1 MIKSVNKLE
10 KNVSK
15 KLASDTGIFLLRAFS
30 IILLFFIKYA
40 NLETLNFFNDNLVKL
55 ILLLLIVYV
64 YFIDLVTA
72 VVFIIIFIVL
82 LKEIKIKNVSKKI
95 LNNYNQKNCVL
106 GNKRFVK
113 SNNEELRHQEEV
125 KNNMVKIVSRDNLN
139 AGFKTPF
146 GEIRV
151 PNKYETFNNVST
163 QNNNSSVTDNTHKF
177 NFHLY
182 SHPSSRTLTE
192 NHQNL
197 SMGYTTSKH
206 LKDIQ
211 INSVAGASECD
222 SIESIKASYNAQG
235 LKEPRGVDNFENK
248 NSYLR

>member
-1 MIKSVNKLE
+1 MLNIIDIIKKKFKKYLKFIFVFIFLFGYEAFSTENKTKIIAKVNGFPITSYDLNERLNIFLFESNLENSYENKKKFTEDVIDNLIEEELKFQEAKKINPNIIFQAEKKAIELIE
-10 KNVSK
+10 KNF
-15 KLASDTGIFLLRAFS
+15 G
-30 IILLFFIKYA
+30 
-40 NLETLNFFNDNLVKL
+40 DN
-55 ILLLLIVYV
+55 
-64 YFIDLVTA
+64 
-72 VVFIIIFIVL
+72 
-82 LKEIKIKNVSKKI
+82 
-95 LNNYNQKNCVL
+95 
-106 GNKRFVK
+106 
-113 SNNEELRHQEEV
+113 QEEV
-125 KNNMVKIVSRDNLN
+125 KNNMIKIVSRDNLN

-163 QNNNSSVTDNTHKF
+163 KNNNSSVNDNNQKF

-197 SMGYTTSKH
+197 SMGYTTPKH